1 LLLGF
6 KIQKSAL
13 EEEMVSQKTLLIAA
27 LVTTLAVSLAVM
39 SISVVLGLL
48 TTSKTVPSS
57 GTINHIARVFRN
69 GLPTRM

>member
-1 LLLGF
+1 M
-6 KIQKSAL
+6 

-27 LVTTLAVSLAVM
+27 LVTTLAVFLTVM

-57 GTINHIARVFRN
+57 GTIQLVAWVFRQSS
-69 GLPTRM
+69 PA